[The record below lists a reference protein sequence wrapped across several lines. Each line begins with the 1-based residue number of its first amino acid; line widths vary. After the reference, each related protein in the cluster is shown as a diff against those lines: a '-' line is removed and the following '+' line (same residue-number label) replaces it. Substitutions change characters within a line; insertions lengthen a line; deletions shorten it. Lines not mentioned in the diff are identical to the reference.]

1 MGLLRDLY
9 NFKLRE
15 DSFEALGTTYWN
27 MSLVAAAGA
36 ISRATREAA
45 VPLASWI
52 VITNPPPIPILC
64 SGELEI
70 VRACY

>member
-1 MGLLRDLY
+1 MGPFRDSC
-9 NFKLRE
+9 NFKLSE

-64 SGELEI
+64 SGESEI
-70 VRACY
+70 VRAWY